1 MMKSRQERVGLFFV
15 RAGQRP
21 DRETQTEPCE
31 HSELA
36 GSHLV
41 SIANSV
47 SVLHDV
53 GPLSLTLQ
61 DRLANLPDSAKW
73 AFSELKLTDDGSTI
87 AQAIKDGL
95 AIGVDDGS
103 LKLLFGTAAFVI
115 EGPTPTHRII
125 GANQVSGPIR

>member
-31 HSELA
+31 HSELG

-47 SVLHDV
+47 AVPRAV
-53 GPLSLTLQ
+53 GPLSLQLQ
-61 DRLANLPDSAKW
+61 FNIVHNYLIKKGAL
-73 AFSELKLTDDGSTI
+73 FSKG
-87 AQAIKDGL
+87 A
-95 AIGVDDGS
+95 
-103 LKLLFGTAAFVI
+103 
-115 EGPTPTHRII
+115 THSKGASPYKRI
-125 GANQVSGPIR
+125 QVVSP